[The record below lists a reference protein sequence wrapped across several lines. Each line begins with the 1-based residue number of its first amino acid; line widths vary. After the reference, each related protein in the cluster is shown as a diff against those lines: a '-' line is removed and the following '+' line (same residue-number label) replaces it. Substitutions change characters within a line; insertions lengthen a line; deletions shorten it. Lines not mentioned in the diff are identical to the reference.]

1 MGREALT
8 VAVLA
13 TDAIDQMD
21 AAIEDHSPVI
31 RSDEAMTE
39 PTTSRAIG
47 ALLAAIEQTS
57 SDMTAMNERILSL
70 EAANYRLEEEN
81 SQLRADLSE
90 AIRDAEA
97 AQASAEAAARG
108 ADLAEANVAAHRR
121 HADQLQ
127 VDLQATIGDLS
138 QIATAVSD
146 LPTRT
151 AA

>member
-1 MGREALT
+1 M
-8 VAVLA
+8 
-13 TDAIDQMD
+13 
-21 AAIEDHSPVI
+21 S
-31 RSDEAMTE
+31 E

-47 ALLAAIEQTS
+47 DLLAAIEQTS
-57 SDMTAMNERILSL
+57 SDMNSMNERILSL
-70 EAANYRLEEEN
+70 EAANYRLEEDN

-90 AIRDAEA
+90 AIKTAEA

-108 ADLAEANVAAHRR
+108 ADLAEANVAAHRSY
-121 HADQLQ
+121 ADQLQ
-127 VDLQATIGDLS
+127 VDLQGTIGDLS